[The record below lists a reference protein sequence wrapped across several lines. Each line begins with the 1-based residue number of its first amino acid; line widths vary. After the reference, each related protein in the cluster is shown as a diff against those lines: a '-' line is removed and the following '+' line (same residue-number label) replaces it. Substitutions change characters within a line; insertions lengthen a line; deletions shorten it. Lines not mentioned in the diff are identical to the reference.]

1 MNAHQILNVA
11 ANATPAQI
19 KAAYRTLRS
28 LNHPDRNPLATATEA
43 MAAINR
49 AFDYMTKGGR
59 WLNGF
64 DAVRIIRTKEELAA
78 ALAPKEEPK
87 AKATRAP
94 RAKKGLK
101 ALLMERFERGEVVY
115 ESDYPDVKVSTF
127 KTAVSDLRSAKYCG
141 RAAGPLNIK
150 RFGTA
155 YQVQ

>member
-1 MNAHQILNVA
+1 MNAHQILAVA
-11 ANATPAQI
+11 ANASPSQI

-49 AFDYMTKGGR
+49 AFDYMIKGGR

-64 DAVRIIRTKEELAA
+64 DAVRIIRSKEELEA
-78 ALAPKEEPK
+78 ALAPQPEP
-87 AKATRAP
+87 KATRAP

-101 ALLMERFERGEVVY
+101 TLLMERFERGDVVY
-115 ESDYPDVKVSTF
+115 ASDYPGVKASTF
-127 KTAVSDLRSAKYCG
+127 KTAISDLRSAKYCG

>member
-1 MNAHQILNVA
+1 MNAHQILAVA
-11 ANATPAQI
+11 ANASPSQI

-64 DAVRIIRTKEELAA
+64 DAVRIIRTKEELEA
-78 ALAPKEEPK
+78 ALAPQPEKK
-87 AKATRAP
+87 ARAP
-94 RAKKGLK
+94 RAKKSLK
-101 ALLMERFERGEVVY
+101 ALLMERFERGDVVY
-115 ESDYPDVKVSTF
+115 ESDYPEVKASTF
-127 KTAVSDLRSAKYCG
+127 KTAISDLRSAKYCG

-150 RFGTA
+150 RLGAGYT
-155 YQVQ
+155 VL